1 MPFSRAALK
10 ASVATLLLT
19 VTLAAP
25 FGARAESDPVVA
37 RVNNEE
43 IKKSDVMREMAG
55 LPPQL
60 QQIPLE
66 NLFPQLLERM
76 IDSKL
81 LLAEGRAQKLDE
93 SDDYKKRVANAQER
107 ILSDITL
114 RSKVK
119 PMVTEEKI
127 KARYE
132 ALVAKSKP
140 EEEVRARHI
149 LLKTEKEAQDVIA
162 ELGKGGDFAKI
173 AEAKSTDTGSAK
185 QGGDLGYFTKG
196 AMVPAFANAAFA
208 MKAGDVSK
216 VPVKTEFGFHVIK
229 VEDKRKAE
237 PVKLDKVKA
246 QVEAQVAE
254 EAANEYVESLK
265 KGVKIERFDLN
276 GKPLVEKKE
285 EAKPAVPA
293 DKK

>member
-127 KARYE
+127 KARYD
-132 ALVAKSKP
+132 AIVAKSKP
-140 EEEVRARHI
+140 EEEVHARHI